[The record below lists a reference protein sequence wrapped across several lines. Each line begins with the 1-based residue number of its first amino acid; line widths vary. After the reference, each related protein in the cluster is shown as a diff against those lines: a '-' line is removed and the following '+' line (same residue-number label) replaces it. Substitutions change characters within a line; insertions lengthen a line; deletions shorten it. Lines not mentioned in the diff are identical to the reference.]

1 MNLKLGCLLTVA
13 TPASVALRSPGR
25 LLISVS
31 ALSGVLAF
39 CGCVADATA
48 PAERA
53 LPGDR
58 VIRTRDEVLRE
69 LAAVTENYAAEVR
82 AAHGATFAI
91 APDWARTDIGLATS
105 VHAGGLWKLR
115 PSAGLATSG
124 ISVDAMQVIACHE
137 IGHFLGGFPFHH
149 AQNSSLATDRTVL
162 AAEGQ
167 ADYYAAKDCL
177 PRIWRD
183 DTANVAYAARIPSE
197 YRALCDAAYAA
208 PADQA
213 ICYRII
219 ATSTA
224 YAQTLEVDVALT
236 TPVTEMVTETKLGHF
251 DAQRRLDTIVA
262 GALCA
267 IKQPPTVIP
276 GVTDKVT
283 RGAPYQPEAE
293 AAAKPYACAEG
304 VGARPRSWFRPDAP
318 PPFDCAAFGNDRCEG
333 ADHVYC
339 TSTGIER
346 YTCEAGCVTDELGA
360 YCK

>member
-1 MNLKLGCLLTVA
+1 MNLKLGGSPTADPFTRL
-13 TPASVALRSPGR
+13 ALRATGR
-25 LLISVS
+25 MLKYAS
-31 ALSGVLAF
+31 ALTGMLAF
-39 CGCVADATA
+39 CGCVADATE
-48 PAERA
+48 PADRA
-53 LPGDR
+53 LQGDR

-69 LAAVTENYAAEVR
+69 LTAVTENYAAEVR

-91 APDWARTDIGLATS
+91 EPDWARADIGLATS

-149 AQNSSLATDRTVL
+149 AQNSSLAADRTVL

-183 DTANVAYAARIPSE
+183 EAANAAYAARIPSE
-197 YRALCDAAYAA
+197 YRARCDTAHAA

-213 ICYRII
+213 VCYRII

-224 YAQTLEVDVALT
+224 YAQTLEVNVALT
-236 TPVTEMVTETKLGHF
+236 TPVTEVVTETKLGHF

-267 IKQPPTVIP
+267 IKQPPSLIP
-276 GVTDKVT
+276 GVSAKLT